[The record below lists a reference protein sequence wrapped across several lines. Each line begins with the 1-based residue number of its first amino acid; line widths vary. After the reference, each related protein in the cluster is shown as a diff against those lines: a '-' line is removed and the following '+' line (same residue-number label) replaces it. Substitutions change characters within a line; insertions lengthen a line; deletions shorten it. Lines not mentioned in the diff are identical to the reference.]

1 MVICGRRCIQ
11 STAYNFHWRD
21 THAHT
26 ISLQDHTP
34 EILKNKLVIQLFI
47 KDFREDFYVVG
58 FRSSK
63 VRTFLMWILIMCSS
77 ELQTSGQKWMLFKP
91 IFIKID
97 LCYLKMSLLIKA
109 VNWENV
115 FRKAGGILQE
125 RFWVLS
131 KLCGINQCSEL
142 PHTQRTSS
150 LWNWGDQRYH
160 RTSQSLQFFPIWNMC
175 ISTF

>member
-11 STAYNFHWRD
+11 STAYNFHWRG

-63 VRTFLMWILIMCSS
+63 VRTFLMWILIMWRSV
-77 ELQTSGQKWMLFKP
+77 LQTSGQKWMLFKP

-109 VNWENV
+109 VNGKMYLEKQV
-115 FRKAGGILQE
+115 ACYRKD
-125 RFWVLS
+125 
-131 KLCGINQCSEL
+131 SEL
-142 PHTQRTSS
+142 CHTSS
-150 LWNWGDQRYH
+150 LWNLGDQRYQ
-160 RTSQSLQFFPIWNMC
+160 RTSHSLQFFPMWNMC